1 MQYELPVGLF
11 TNENITSKLVP
22 PQVGDQFECKGITFS
37 VEAPKGSK
45 LEPVATRIV
54 KVDVI
59 YNSEF
64 PEMMGKYRLPVFF
77 KTDGTSHFDRGFVD
91 NGRQVID
98 ISGEAEMLR
107 RESVNDIAFGSERVE
122 SRVS

>member
-1 MQYELPVGLF
+1 MPVGLF
-11 TNENITSKLVP
+11 TNENITNKLVP
-22 PQVGDQFECKGITFS
+22 PQVGDQFDCKGLTFS
-37 VEAPKGSK
+37 VEAPKGST
-45 LEPVATRIV
+45 LEPVSTRIV

-64 PEMMGKYRLPVFF
+64 PEIVGKYRLPVFF
-77 KTDGTSHFDRGFVD
+77 KTDGSSHMERGFVD
-91 NGRQVID
+91 NGRQVVD
-98 ISGEAEMLR
+98 ISGEKEMLR